1 MRIQVVIRYIGMVLQ
16 FIAAFMLLSAVVSL
30 LNDHDSAF
38 YPLLLSSFL
47 TALLGL
53 FPLIFAEKAE
63 DVKIKE
69 GYAIVVGSWLVAC
82 IVGMFP
88 YLIWGGEFTA
98 INSWFESVSGFTTT
112 GSSILND
119 IEFLPRGML
128 FWRSASAWI
137 GGIGVV
143 MFALVILPS
152 MGRSR
157 HMLSNVEIST
167 IAKDNFHY
175 RSRVIIRILTM
186 VYVGLTVITT
196 LSLKLAGMTWFDAVT
211 QAMSAC
217 ATCGF
222 STKNLS
228 IGFWDSPLIEGIL
241 IVAMTVSAIHFG
253 ILYATMIGRRNN
265 IFRSEV
271 VRTFIGMMTIISVVI
286 SFSLLSEGIYDTWS
300 ESIRHSAFQVVSV
313 TTTSGFATAD
323 TNTWT
328 PLAIMLLIFVS
339 VVCGCAGSTSG
350 GMKVDRM
357 LIAAKIIRN
366 RIKVQLHPNAVMR
379 IKMDGA
385 VQDDSVLSL
394 VMTFIVA
401 YIMVTLLGTIVY
413 TIFGLDII
421 TSLTAS
427 ISCISNVGPGFGE
440 VGSMSNFADLPALL
454 KFNSTVLMLVGRLEI
469 FGFIQLLFIRSWRY

>member
-1 MRIQVVIRYIGMVLQ
+1 MRIHAVIRYIGMVLQ
-16 FIAAFMLLSAVVSL
+16 FIAAFMLLSAVVSMM
-30 LNDHDSAF
+30 NDYDSAF

-47 TALLGL
+47 TSLLGL
-53 FPLIFAEKAE
+53 FPLIFAEKVE
-63 DVKIKE
+63 DIKIKE

-88 YLIWGGEFTA
+88 YLIWGGEFSA
-98 INSWFESVSGFTTT
+98 INAWFESVSGFTTT

-128 FWRSASAWI
+128 FWRAASAWI
-137 GGIGVV
+137 GGVGVV

-157 HMLSNVEIST
+157 HMLSNVELST

-186 VYVGLTVITT
+186 VYVGLTACTT
-196 LSLKLAGMTWFDAVT
+196 LALKLAGMTWFDATT

-228 IGFWDSPLIEGIL
+228 VGFWDNPMIEAIL
-241 IVAMTVSAIHFG
+241 MAAMTLSAIHFG
-253 ILYATMIGRRNN
+253 ILYASMTGRKNN

-271 VRTFIGMMTIISVVI
+271 VRTFIGMMTIIAVAI
-286 SFSLLSEGIYDTWS
+286 SLSLLAEGIYDNWG
-300 ESIRHSAFQVVSV
+300 ESFRHSAFQVVSV

-328 PLAIMLLIFVS
+328 PLAIMLLIICS

-357 LIAAKIIRN
+357 LIASKIIRN
-366 RIKVQLHPNAVMR
+366 RMKVQLHPNAVIR
-379 IKMDGA
+379 TKVDGA
-385 VQDDSVLSL
+385 VQDEGVQSL

-401 YIMVTLLGTIVY
+401 YIMTVLLGTIIY
-413 TIFGLDII
+413 TMFGLDLVS
-421 TSLTAS
+421 SLTAS
-427 ISCISNVGPGFGE
+427 IACVSNVGPGFGE
-440 VGSMSNFADLPALL
+440 VGSLDNFSALPAVL
-454 KFNSTVLMLVGRLEI
+454 KFNSTVLMLIGRLEI
-469 FGFIQLLFIRSWRY
+469 FGFIQLLFIRSWR

>member
-1 MRIQVVIRYIGMVLQ
+1 MRVHVVIRYIGMVLQ
-16 FIAAFMLLSAVVSL
+16 FIAAFMLMSAVVSM

-47 TALLGL
+47 TTLLGL
-53 FPLIFAEKAE
+53 FPLIFVEKAE

-98 INSWFESVSGFTTT
+98 INAWFESVSGFTTT

-137 GGIGVV
+137 GGVGVV

-186 VYVGLTVITT
+186 VYVGLTLITT
-196 LSLKLAGMTWFDAVT
+196 ISLKLAGMTWFDAVT

-228 IGFWDSPLIEGIL
+228 IGFWDNPIIEGIL

-253 ILYATMIGRRNN
+253 ILYATMTGRRNN

-271 VRTFIGMMTIISVVI
+271 VRTFIGMMAIVAVVI
-286 SFSLLSEGIYDTWS
+286 SFSLLANGVYDTWG

-328 PLAIMLLIFVS
+328 PLAIILLIFVS

-366 RIKVQLHPNAVMR
+366 RMKVQLHPNAVMR
-379 IKMDGA
+379 IKVDGT

-413 TIFGLDII
+413 TMFGLDLI

-427 ISCISNVGPGFGE
+427 IACISNVGPGFGE

-454 KFNSTVLMLVGRLEI
+454 KFNSTILMLVGRLEI
-469 FGFIQLLFIRSWRY
+469 FGFIQLLFIRSWGY